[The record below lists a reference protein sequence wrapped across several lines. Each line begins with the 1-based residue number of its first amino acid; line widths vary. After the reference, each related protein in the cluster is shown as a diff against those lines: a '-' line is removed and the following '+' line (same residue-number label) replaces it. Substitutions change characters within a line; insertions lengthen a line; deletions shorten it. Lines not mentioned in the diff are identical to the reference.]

1 MHSNF
6 NMFNFHLQL
15 LIYSCPITPT
25 NFLDQVLKQL
35 HKELEFTDFANI
47 LRVKLVKVLVVY
59 YSE

>member
-1 MHSNF
+1 
-6 NMFNFHLQL
+6 MFNFHLQL